1 MIQRT
6 EPFKAVS
13 SDPAT
18 GPVGI
23 CRFHT
28 EKAVSKIG
36 APDTPC
42 LATLHKSHVNPTAQ
56 GANVEMTNSA
66 DSSQSAPDRSRA
78 YLYVYTS
85 QTRAREVAEQVL
97 AGRRLAES
105 EGYTVV
111 KTEIDGGRNSS
122 SLSERDGLRRLLAA
136 AGERKFDA
144 LILQG
149 TSCLPPNPM
158 DLFAVLTQL
167 CIHGLEIRSVAEGL
181 VDTQALMRVAAD
193 TIWEGRE
200 QRASGAYRPDWIN
213 KNE

>member
-1 MIQRT
+1 MIGRT
-6 EPFKAVS
+6 ERLEVVS
-13 SDPAT
+13 RDLVT
-18 GPVGI
+18 GEVGKR
-23 CRFHT
+23 RFQKET
-28 EKAVSKIG
+28 AGSKID
-36 APDTPC
+36 APDALCSSP
-42 LATLHKSHVNPTAQ
+42 LHESHVNPTAQ
-56 GANVEMTNSA
+56 GANVQMTNSA
-66 DSSQSAPDRSRA
+66 DTSQSAPDRSRA

-85 QTRAREVAEQVL
+85 QTRSPEVAEQVL

-144 LILQG
+144 LILQD

-200 QRASGAYRPDWIN
+200 QRASGADRLDWIN